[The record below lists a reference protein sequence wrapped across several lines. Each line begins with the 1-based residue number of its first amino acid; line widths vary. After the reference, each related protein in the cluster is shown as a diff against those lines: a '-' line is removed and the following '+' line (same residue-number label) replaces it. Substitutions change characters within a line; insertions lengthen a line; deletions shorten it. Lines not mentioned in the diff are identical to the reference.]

1 MGTNYNPQIVT
12 SGLVLALDAANRKS
26 YPGSGTTVIDITNN
40 NQNILFANTMAY
52 STNYFSFDGVSSIGC
67 SNPMAIATGGSSSVT
82 QEALL
87 YISST
92 SSGNQTIFTRGQTA
106 VAFNYGMIINA
117 NLNQLCFRNS
127 NNDWVLQSD
136 SLSTSTWYHLVISTT
151 PSGSTGYVNG
161 VQKNTVVNTTS
172 SLNPANNFWT
182 IGCRPSPGPAVNEN
196 FFGRIAL
203 FRVYQGVAFTPE
215 QVLQNFNSLRGRYDL

>member
-1 MGTNYNPQIVT
+1 
-12 SGLVLALDAANRKS
+12 
-26 YPGSGTTVIDITNN
+26 
-40 NQNILFANTMAY
+40 
-52 STNYFSFDGVSSIGC
+52 
-67 SNPMAIATGGSSSVT
+67 
-82 QEALL
+82 
-87 YISST
+87 
-92 SSGNQTIFTRGQTA
+92 
-106 VAFNYGMIINA
+106 
-117 NLNQLCFRNS
+117 
-127 NNDWVLQSD
+127 VLQSD

-172 SLNPANNFWT
+172 FLSPSNNFWT